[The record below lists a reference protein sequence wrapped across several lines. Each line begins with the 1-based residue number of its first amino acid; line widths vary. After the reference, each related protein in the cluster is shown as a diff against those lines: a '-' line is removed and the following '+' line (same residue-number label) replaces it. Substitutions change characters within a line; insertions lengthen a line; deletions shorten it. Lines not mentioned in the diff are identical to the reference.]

1 MLIGWHPA
9 GNVIGL
15 WMMPVLCLIE
25 PDVSFELAFVSRAQ
39 PRSKR
44 YSLQKR
50 GEEICRFA
58 TLLRYMNQTQRQ
70 HFNERGV
77 PCLTQVRHANWL
89 VSVFPAW

>member
-9 GNVIGL
+9 GKVIGL
-15 WMMPVLCLIE
+15 WMMPVLFLIE

-50 GEEICRFA
+50 GEETPFWHFVTVHESDA
-58 TLLRYMNQTQRQ
+58 TSA
-70 HFNERGV
+70 F
-77 PCLTQVRHANWL
+77 
-89 VSVFPAW
+89 